1 MFMLEYYAYMPTSAH
16 EEDKQTIG
24 PSLSAL
30 PSANLQTSGTLAVCS
45 VYAYTCLP
53 ASCPPESPDEF
64 CVSRTLR
71 SSQHAQTR
79 INLALW
85 RSGALA
91 LALPVSGLLVL
102 GRTGLAPGALA
113 RLALSARLYQ
123 TQQEVEIFPMRP
135 RSCDRVSLWH
145 SPAHIRK
152 DSRT

>member
-16 EEDKQTIG
+16 EEDNQTIG

-45 VYAYTCLP
+45 VYAYTCLL

-79 INLALW
+79 LNLALW
-85 RSGALA
+85 R
-91 LALPVSGLLVL
+91 
-102 GRTGLAPGALA
+102 
-113 RLALSARLYQ
+113 RLCQ
-123 TQQEVEIFPMRP
+123 
-135 RSCDRVSLWH
+135 
-145 SPAHIRK
+145 
-152 DSRT
+152 